1 MRDYAILRE
10 AWKAKNEEEAPKRH
24 GGDSQDDTS
33 IQNLRDRTSASTSAE
48 DKNLQLRR
56 FHLTRHLST
65 APSGGFQRKKI
76 DIRPPLATFVER
88 RPVSLKHEKRSIH
101 QSEPI
106 DKVINLPHDRNG
118 ATVVAGGDEPPSLD
132 ALRSSDR
139 TPIKPFVAAEAQ
151 SKRMGTSIQDPPS
164 TWDHDSDQL
173 ADELAA
179 LAMELDPEIQNK
191 AFELE
196 AGQEKLPPSTVV
208 ADDSDRMILDDNDFV
223 YETYI
228 KVQHE
233 QGGNLIM
240 DIDDWGVK
248 VGVLVIDEEDEDLW
262 NKYVD
267 SDQDD
272 DWDEEDSNGETKS
285 CLHACLSFLHT
296 DLTNSQPKTIPPT
309 TIPKM
314 KSVLTTSSLEI
325 RTNIASMTRTTST
338 MTITYD
344 ST

>member
-296 DLTNSQPKTIPPT
+296 DFTNSQPKTIPPT

-314 KSVLTTSSLEI
+314 KSVLTTNSLEI